1 MEYLDMIA
9 KLGIGNA
16 HPGGFAETVKQLE
29 RHPLPSASRILEV
42 GCGTGRTSC
51 YLAAMGHDVAGVDI
65 RPDMIEKAR
74 KRAEADGVAA
84 RFETGDATALSFPD
98 DSFDAVFVESVT
110 VFVDAAAA
118 LREYRRVLRPG
129 GRLYDREMVRRGPI
143 GEDALSEIVGFY
155 GVRELRD
162 AEAWAD
168 ALRNAGFSVSSVEG
182 PYAFPEGKRDGLE
195 YPDNAQQV
203 DAGALTD
210 PEIWE
215 LSRKYEAI
223 METHRGSLGYM
234 LAIGT
239 K

>member
-16 HPGGFAETVKQLE
+16 HPGGFAETVRQLE
-29 RHPLPSASRILEV
+29 RHPLPSGSRILEV

-51 YLAAMGHDVAGVDI
+51 HLAALGHDVTGVDI
-65 RPDMIEKAR
+65 RPDMIAKAR

-84 RFETGDATALSFPD
+84 RFETGDAAALSFPD
-98 DSFDAVFVESVT
+98 DSFDALLVESVT

-143 GEDALSEIVGFY
+143 GEDALAEIVRFY

-162 AEAWAD
+162 AEGWAD
-168 ALRNAGFSVSSVEG
+168 ALRNAGFERASVEG
-182 PYAFPEGKRDGLE
+182 PFPFPEGKRDRLE
-195 YPDNAQQV
+195 YPDRSQQV

-210 PEIWE
+210 PAIWDI
-215 LSRKYEAI
+215 SRKYEAI
-223 METHRGSLGYM
+223 METYRQSLGYT